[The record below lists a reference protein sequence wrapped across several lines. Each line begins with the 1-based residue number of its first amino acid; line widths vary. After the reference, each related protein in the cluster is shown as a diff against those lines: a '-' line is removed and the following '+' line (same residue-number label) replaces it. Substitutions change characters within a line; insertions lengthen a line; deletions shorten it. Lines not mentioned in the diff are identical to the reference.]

1 MELQDYLRILRK
13 RWPIIAATVMA
24 VLAAAMTATGL
35 SNRVYESKVR
45 FFVSTSGADDSGQL
59 LQGSTFTQQRVK
71 SYSQLINTPKV
82 LAPVVEDLGWT
93 ASPAELAG
101 QITASVPP
109 DTVLIDVR
117 VHGGSPDSAAAL
129 AAAIGEQFPDTV
141 AELERVSDKTGS
153 PVKVTVVEPATSS
166 AVPVSPRPLRNGALA
181 LALGLLGGF
190 GLAVVRDMLDTSIK
204 GEEDVKRITDTTIL
218 GGIPFDQS
226 AGKMPLI
233 VKANAK
239 SVRSEAFRALRT
251 NLQFV
256 DAADHPKTLIVTSS
270 VPGEGK
276 TTTAANLALTLV
288 DAGSSVC
295 LIEGDLRRPKLLEY
309 FGLVGSVGLTDVLI
323 NRVELDEVLQ
333 PFLDG
338 LMLLGAGAT
347 PPNPSELLGSDAMRA
362 LVGDLQ
368 HRFDYVIIDSPPL
381 LPVTDGAVLAT
392 LVDGVILVVGAGV
405 AHSAMVA
412 RALDT
417 LETVSGHVLGIVVNR
432 IPRKESQ
439 RYGYYRYDYSSR
451 NSAGDR
457 TAPPA
462 DADIVN
468 RPARGGDAVN
478 PVAPLE
484 HQGADATLRSMP

>member
-82 LAPVVEDLGWT
+82 LAPVVKDLGWT

-181 LALGLLGGF
+181 LVLGLLGGF
-190 GLAVVRDMLDTSIK
+190 GLALVRDMLDTSIK

-333 PFLDG
+333 PFRDG

-381 LPVTDGAVLAT
+381 LVTDGAVLAT